1 MIKFFKRI
9 IMLIIFIIIAVLSVF
24 VYQGYEL
31 FQEAIIETSIEE
43 KIEEI
48 KSENPN
54 YIKYENLPEDYINA
68 IVAVEDRRF
77 FEHNGIDIVSITRA
91 IIKNIQAMSL
101 EEGGSTITQQLAK
114 NTYFTQKKELTRKVA
129 EVFMA
134 FEYENACTK
143 EEILEL
149 YVNTI
154 YFGDGYYCVYDASQG
169 YFDKDPKDMNL
180 YESTLLA
187 GIPNA
192 PSVYAPTKNPELAKE
207 RQAQVLSK
215 MVKYEYLSQ
224 DDADK
229 VLTIEFKKIEKD
241 ENKNK

>member
-9 IMLIIFIIIAVLSVF
+9 ITLIIFILVAILAVF
-24 VYQGYEL
+24 VYDGYEL
-31 FQEAIIETSIEE
+31 YQEAITQMSISQ

-48 KSENPN
+48 KKENPN
-54 YIKYENLPEDYINA
+54 YIKYEELPKDYINA
-68 IVAVEDRRF
+68 IVAVEDRRY
-77 FEHNGIDIVSITRA
+77 FEHKGIDLISIARA
-91 IIKNIQAMSL
+91 IVKDIQTMSL

-114 NTYFTQKKELTRKVA
+114 NTYFTQRKELTRKVA
-129 EVFMA
+129 EIFMA
-134 FEYENACTK
+134 FEYEKACTK

-154 YFGDGYYCVYDASQG
+154 YFGDGYYCVYDASKG
-169 YFDKDPKDMNL
+169 YFDKEPKDMNL

-207 RQAQVLSK
+207 RQAQVLNK
-215 MVKYEYLSQ
+215 MVKFDYLSQ
-224 DDADK
+224 EDADN
-229 VLTIEFKKIEKD
+229 VLEMEFKNL
-241 ENKNK
+241 NK

>member
-1 MIKFFKRI
+1 MIKFLKRI
-9 IMLIIFIIIAVLSVF
+9 IILIIFIILAVLGVF
-24 VYQGYEL
+24 VHQGYEDYK
-31 FQEAIIETSIEE
+31 EAIAETSIEE
-43 KIEEI
+43 KINEI
-48 KSENPN
+48 KKENPN
-54 YIKYENLPEDYINA
+54 YIEYENLPKDYINA

-77 FEHNGIDIVSITRA
+77 FNHNGVDLISIARA
-91 IIKNIQAMSL
+91 IIRDIQTMSL
-101 EEGGSTITQQLAK
+101 AEGGSTITQQLAK

-129 EVFMA
+129 EIFMA
-134 FEYENACTK
+134 FEYEKACTK

-154 YFGDGYYCVYDASQG
+154 YFGDGYYCVYDAAHG
-169 YFDKDPKDMNL
+169 YFDKEPEDMNL

-215 MVKYEYLSQ
+215 MVKYDYLSQ
-224 DDADK
+224 EEADQ
-229 VLTIEFKKIEKD
+229 VLTIEFKEIEKTSD
-241 ENKNK
+241 K

>member
-114 NTYFTQKKELTRKVA
+114 NTYFTQKKELTRKIA

>member
-9 IMLIIFIIIAVLSVF
+9 ITFIVFVIIAILAVF
-24 VYQGYEL
+24 VYDGYEL
-31 FQEAIIETSIEE
+31 YKESITETSIEK

-48 KSENPN
+48 KNENPN
-54 YIKYENLPEDYINA
+54 YIEFENLPKDYINA
-68 IVAVEDRRF
+68 IVAVEDRRY
-77 FEHNGIDIVSITRA
+77 FEHNGIDLISITRA
-91 IIKNIQAMSL
+91 IVKDIQTMSL
-101 EEGGSTITQQLAK
+101 VEGGSTITQQLAK
-114 NTYFTQKKELTRKVA
+114 NTYFTQRKELTRKIA

-134 FEYENACTK
+134 FEYEKACTK

-154 YFGDGYYCVYDASQG
+154 YFGDGYYCVYDAAKG
-169 YFDKDPKDMNL
+169 YFDKEPKEMNL

-207 RQAQVLSK
+207 RQAQVLNK
-215 MVKYEYLSQ
+215 MVKYNYLSQ
-224 DDADK
+224 EEADN
-229 VLTIEFKKIEKD
+229 VLKIEFKKLDK
-241 ENKNK
+241 

>member
-1 MIKFFKRI
+1 MIKFIKRLLLLVI
-9 IMLIIFIIIAVLSVF
+9 VAIIAVAGVF
-24 VYQGYEL
+24 IYPGYQLYE
-31 FQEAIIETSIEE
+31 EAMNETSISE

-48 KSENPN
+48 KNEKTN
-54 YIKYENLPEDYINA
+54 YIEYENLPEDYINA

-77 FEHNGIDIVSITRA
+77 FEHNGIDVISIARA
-91 IIKNIQAMSL
+91 IIKDIQTMSL
-101 EEGGSTITQQLAK
+101 AEGGSTITQQLAK
-114 NTYFTQKKELTRKVA
+114 NTYFTQRKELTRKIA

-134 FEYENACTK
+134 FEYEKVCTK

-154 YFGDGYYCVYDASQG
+154 YFGDGYYCVYDAAQG
-169 YFDKDPKDMNL
+169 YFEKEPKDMNL

-192 PSVYAPTKNPELAKE
+192 PSVYAPTKNPELAKQ

-215 MVKYEYLSQ
+215 MVKYKYLTQ
-224 DDADK
+224 EEADK
-229 VLTIEFKKIEKD
+229 LLDVDMSSVVEKG
-241 ENKNK
+241 N